1 MQGIFEGPKEE
12 LPQVENKVR
21 DIRNMAISTGFARWL
36 TLT

>member
-1 MQGIFEGPKEE
+1 MQGSSEGPKEE

-21 DIRNMAISTGFARWL
+21 DIRNMAISAGFERWL